1 MINFKNSK
9 HKIYRYSFDKESSHL
24 LFPWVTGV
32 IISTILVLPGSYV
45 ALTLWLTLYG
55 LFFIRDFVD
64 RVWRVSVAFGASYIW
79 YGLLVYVLTG
89 IALGLIHGYRASYYE
104 AYIPMLL
111 APIIMN
117 GILAAKPSSAFLW
130 IGTAGA
136 GFLAGLMASYQSLY
150 LGIGRAFGAMNNI
163 IIFGDLSVV
172 MASFSALGLVYWSS
186 SKSKL
191 YLKIILMC
199 GVIFGIWASLLSGS
213 KGGWLSIIMM
223 LIIIIWVS
231 LKKMHW
237 AIKILGVLIGLGLI
251 GMLAFLAPSELVE
264 NRIRDGVKGAQ
275 IWFESGNVTEW
286 SVSIRLEKWYQ
297 AIFMLI
303 EKPFTG
309 WGVQGAIVELQA
321 RINSAGVSG
330 IWTQTENDLLQA
342 GIVHGLPA
350 IFSILILYL
359 CFILAFVKIR
369 KLNPSSSLC
378 IGLSSAGIL
387 FVVLMF
393 EFGLS
398 IVALGRNSFRHTF
411 IVWEMLI
418 LGLLILASK
427 EKNRTPPLFK

>member
-1 MINFKNSK
+1 MINFKNSI

>member
-1 MINFKNSK
+1 
-9 HKIYRYSFDKESSHL
+9 
-24 LFPWVTGV
+24 
-32 IISTILVLPGSYV
+32 
-45 ALTLWLTLYG
+45 
-55 LFFIRDFVD
+55 
-64 RVWRVSVAFGASYIW
+64 
-79 YGLLVYVLTG
+79 
-89 IALGLIHGYRASYYE
+89 
-104 AYIPMLL
+104 
-111 APIIMN
+111 
-117 GILAAKPSSAFLW
+117 
-130 IGTAGA
+130 
-136 GFLAGLMASYQSLY
+136 
-150 LGIGRAFGAMNNI
+150 
-163 IIFGDLSVV
+163 
-172 MASFSALGLVYWSS
+172 
-186 SKSKL
+186 
-191 YLKIILMC
+191 
-199 GVIFGIWASLLSGS
+199 
-213 KGGWLSIIMM
+213 
-223 LIIIIWVS
+223 
-231 LKKMHW
+231 
-237 AIKILGVLIGLGLI
+237 
-251 GMLAFLAPSELVE
+251 
-264 NRIRDGVKGAQ
+264 
-275 IWFESGNVTEW
+275 
-286 SVSIRLEKWYQ
+286 
-297 AIFMLI
+297 MLI